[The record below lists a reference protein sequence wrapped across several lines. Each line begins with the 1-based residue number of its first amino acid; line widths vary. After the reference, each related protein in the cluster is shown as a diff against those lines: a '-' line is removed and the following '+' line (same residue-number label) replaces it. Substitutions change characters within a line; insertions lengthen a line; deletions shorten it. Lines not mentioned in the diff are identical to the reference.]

1 MERSVAVGANFWD
14 VTLGHRWIGSRIT
27 GVLPYLDRAAL
38 ARLAPYGKLAD
49 HLCKSHQD
57 PKAHI
62 RRVVY
67 SPPGA
72 EQVFLGLPAW
82 QPGESLGVK
91 LVTVFP
97 ENPRARGMPSVQAVY
112 VLFDGADGRPL
123 AIMDGT
129 ELTYRKTSA
138 DSALGSRLLSRP
150 DSRTLLMVG
159 AGGLAPHLVAAHRE
173 VRPSLQRVWIW
184 NRTRSKAE
192 TLAALVGGEA
202 VDDLDRAV
210 SSADII
216 STATMAPE
224 PLISGRLLRPG
235 THLDLVGAFLPHC
248 REVDDE
254 TIRRATIF
262 VDSYDAAV
270 HESGDLVI
278 PLESGLITE
287 QDIQADLFQLCRGDH
302 PGRQGAKQITLFENG
317 GGGHLDLMTATF
329 IRQQSGRF

>member
-1 MERSVAVGANFWD
+1 MSF
-14 VTLGHRWIGSRIT
+14 IPS
-27 GVLPYLDRAAL
+27 LDRAAV
-38 ARLAPYGKLAD
+38 ARLAPYGKLVD
-49 HLCKSHQD
+49 HLYRGHLDQ
-57 PKAHI
+57 PAHV

-72 EQVFLGLPAW
+72 EQVFMGLPAW

-97 ENPRARGMPSVQAVY
+97 DNPAVSAIPSVQGVY
-112 VLFDGADGRPL
+112 ALFDGSNGRPL

-159 AGGLAPHLVAAHRE
+159 AGGLAPHLIAAHRE
-173 VRPSLQRVWIW
+173 VRPSLRRVLIW

-192 TLAALVGGEA
+192 TLAAAVGGEVA
-202 VDDLDRAV
+202 DHLEDAV

-216 STATMAPE
+216 STATMTTE
-224 PLISGRLLRPG
+224 PLISGELLQPG

-254 TIRRATIF
+254 VIRRATIF
-262 VDSYDAAV
+262 VDSRDAAV
-270 HESGDLVI
+270 HECGDLVI
-278 PLESGLITE
+278 PLGSGLITE
-287 QDIQADLFQLCRGDH
+287 DDIQADLFELCRGEH
-302 PGRQGAKQITLFENG
+302 PGRQDQNQITLYENG

-329 IRQQSGRF
+329 IRQQSGEF

>member
-1 MERSVAVGANFWD
+1 MSF
-14 VTLGHRWIGSRIT
+14 ISF
-27 GVLPYLDRAAL
+27 LDRAAV
-38 ARLAPYGKLAD
+38 ARLAPYGELVD
-49 HLCKSHQD
+49 HLYRSHLD
-57 PKAHI
+57 PAAHV

-72 EQVFLGLPAW
+72 QEVFMGLPAW
-82 QPGESLGVK
+82 QPGDSLGVK

-97 ENPRARGMPSVQAVY
+97 DNPVVSGIPSVQAVY
-112 VLFDGADGRPL
+112 VLFDGTDGKPL

-138 DSALGSRLLSRP
+138 DSALGSRLLSRS

-159 AGGLAPHLVAAHRE
+159 AGGLAPHLIAAHRE
-173 VRPSLQRVWIW
+173 VRPSLRRVLIW

-192 TLAALVGGEA
+192 KLAEVMGGEV
-202 VDDLDRAV
+202 VDNLEEGV
-210 SSADII
+210 SAADII
-216 STATMAPE
+216 STATMTTE
-224 PLISGRLLRPG
+224 PLIRGDWIQPG

-254 TIRRATIF
+254 VIRRATIF
-262 VDSYDAAV
+262 VDSYEAAV
-270 HESGDLVI
+270 HECGDLVI

-287 QDIQADLFQLCRGDH
+287 EDIHADLFQLCRGQS
-302 PGRQGAKQITLFENG
+302 PGRQDRSQITMYENG

-329 IRQQSGRF
+329 IRQQNANL